1 MWERVL
7 GSDRFSFVN
16 QSKIVHV
23 VMDDVI
29 DRDTLHQ
36 DEWYHELRQTSI
48 GVARVKRWARDQG
61 DFLSQDDVLISADVD
76 EVMSAS
82 ALNQLRWC
90 ETKQVRI
97 TLLREAF
104 GKIGNDP

>member
-1 MWERVL
+1 
-7 GSDRFSFVN
+7 
-16 QSKIVHV
+16 
-23 VMDDVI
+23 MDDVI
-29 DRDTLHQ
+29 DRDKLHE

-61 DFLSQDDVLISADVD
+61 NVLNQDDILISADVD

-90 ETKQVRI
+90 ETKQVRL
-97 TLLREAF
+97 TSLWEAF
-104 GKIGNDP
+104 REKNQLNYFPLKAERKSITDF

>member
-1 MWERVL
+1 MLWERL
-7 GSDRFSFVN
+7 GRSDRFSFVN

-29 DRDTLHQ
+29 DEDKLVE

-48 GVARVKRWARDQG
+48 GVARVKGWALDQG
-61 DFLSQDDVLISADVD
+61 HVLDQDDVLISADVD

-90 ETKQVRI
+90 ETKQVRL
-97 TLLREAF
+97 T
-104 GKIGNDP
+104 